1 MNDIF
6 DEVIEL
12 PDPKMQ
18 QQFVS
23 LVGLDY
29 VKARLLKEGEL
40 LLNPNLLDK
49 WSKSYHK
56 KVLPFIKNFH
66 DRPPL
71 IIFSGDVG
79 TGKTSLAECFGDPI
93 ARVQKITVRVM
104 HISLNARGSGA
115 VGEMTSLVTS
125 AFKEV
130 EQVAEHGYKSGQ
142 KPTSSTIM
150 IIDEADALAQSRDND
165 QMHHEDRAGVNALIR
180 GIDRFTNNKLPVVI
194 VMCTNRVEAI
204 DPAIMRRASY
214 IVSFQRPN
222 AAQRINILKS
232 SFENIF
238 SENEIN
244 RLAESTGENDNC
256 NYSYTYSDLT
266 QRLIPSVILEAYPD
280 KPLSFELVMKLIGE
294 MAPTKPFNLNN
305 LE

>member
-56 KVLPFIKNFH
+56 KVLPIIKKFH
-66 DRPPL
+66 ERPPL

-93 ARVQKITVRVM
+93 ARAQKITVRVM

-115 VGEMTSLVTS
+115 VGEMTRLVTS

-130 EQVAEHGYKSGQ
+130 EQVAEQGYKSGQ

-150 IIDEADALAQSRDND
+150 IIDEADSLAQSRDND

-180 GIDRFTNNKLPVVI
+180 GVDRFTNNKLPVVI

-204 DPAIMRRASY
+204 DPAIMRRAGANF
-214 IVSFQRPN
+214 SFKRPN
-222 AAQRINILKS
+222 KVQRMSILNS
-232 SFENIF
+232 SFEDVF
-238 SENEIN
+238 TEEEIN
-244 RLAESTGENDNC
+244 NLAESTGKNGSY
-256 NYSYTYSDLT
+256 NYGYTYSDLT
-266 QRLIPSVILEAYPD
+266 QRLIPSAILEAYPD
-280 KPLSFELVMKLIGE
+280 KPITFELVMKLIGE
-294 MAPTKPFNLNN
+294 TIPTKPFNLNN